1 MHFLLM
7 FGTSVVLKLRRAI
20 STSIAKPMLLEG
32 RARNIDFLVLSQF
45 WMKLVP
51 ADRA

>member
-7 FGTSVVLKLRRAI
+7 FVTLVVRNLRRAI
-20 STSIAKPMLLEG
+20 STSIAKPMLLEE

-45 WMKLVP
+45 
-51 ADRA
+51 